1 MPYLFKLSQRVARSR
16 TRALLVGAAAFFA
29 ACETGDLSSVNAPTH
44 PSFATTTGAPA
55 QVTDLAAA
63 AMTDTSATLRFT
75 EVDDGLGA
83 PSNYDIRVAPAPLTW
98 GGTAPS
104 VTRGTCTTP
113 VAGTAIGAMRSCT
126 VLGLVTGTAYQFQL
140 VSYRGTLRVN
150 AVFGPL
156 SNVANGTARTP
167 VPTGTP
173 GTVNDLTVVAK
184 TDTTLTLRFTE
195 VTDGS
200 GQPASYDIR
209 GVAGSTLSWGATAP
223 SVTRGTCATPV
234 TGTAIGTV
242 RSCTVLGLTA
252 SATYSF
258 ELVAFRGTLKV
269 NAVFGNLSDV
279 ASGATAAAASVPV
292 ASVVVTP
299 GSATL
304 NIAGTQQLA
313 VVLKDAAGNTL
324 TGRTV
329 SWTSSNSGVAT
340 VSAAGLATAVTSG
353 SATITATSEGK
364 GGTAAIAI
372 PAPVVTSPGTVSD
385 LKVASTSDT
394 SVTLSFTEVTDGSG
408 QPASYD
414 IRGVAGSTL
423 TWGSSAPS
431 VTRGTCTTPVIGTAI
446 GAKHTCAVLGLT
458 PGTTYSFEL
467 VAYRGTLKVNA
478 VFGNLSNVVSG
489 TTAAVPTVPAPVAT
503 VSVSPATASVVAGNT
518 QQLATIL
525 RDAGGN
531 SLTGRTVTWT
541 SSSAA
546 VATVSATGLVTAVS
560 PGSTTI
566 TATSEG
572 KSGSAS
578 IAVTVVPVATASVS
592 PATASAPVGQT
603 VQLTAT
609 LKDASGNVLSGRTI
623 SWASDNSGVATV
635 SGTGLVAAVSPGSA
649 TITATSEG
657 RSGTASIGA
666 TPIQSGQ
673 VTYYKTNFTD
683 GTTGAL
689 DVYAY
694 GGGSCA
700 KSTDYRDAGSAY
712 SIKCT
717 VPAIPAGAA
726 ALQAWFGNGR
736 LASTPKDPSLDQD
749 LFQEVRFVLAPGAA
763 AAIGGTTC
771 TAANASG
778 PGGVM
783 QFKAHKSVYGQAGS
797 AWNGWVM
804 SEIAPCADGNI
815 GLFSEPEMWTLNG
828 TESAWPGTYP
838 SLNEG
843 SVYDVIYRYHR
854 YTAQGCG
861 TTAIWVNGTKVLDS
875 PCWTYMGTTN
885 GSAQGLLFWDGA
897 TYLQSGLAPLSVY
910 MLFTQATSY
919 PIGAAT
925 ASP

>member
-16 TRALLVGAAAFFA
+16 TRALIVGAAAFVA
-29 ACETGDLSSVNAPTH
+29 ACETSDLSSVNAPTH

-63 AMTDTSATLRFT
+63 AMTDTSATLTFT

-83 PSNYDIRVAPAPLTW
+83 PASYDIRVAPAPLTW

-150 AVFGPL
+150 ATFGPL
-156 SNVANGTARTP
+156 SNVASGTARTP
-167 VPTGTP
+167 VPVGTP
-173 GTVNDLTVVAK
+173 GTVTDLVVAGK
-184 TDTTLTLRFTE
+184 ADTSITLRFTE
-195 VTDGS
+195 VNDGS

-234 TGTAIGTV
+234 PGTAIGTV
-242 RSCTVLGLTA
+242 RSCTVFGLTA
-252 SATYSF
+252 STTYSF
-258 ELVAFRGTLKV
+258 QLVAFRGTLKV
-269 NAVFGNLSDV
+269 NAVFGNLSNV
-279 ASGATAAAASVPV
+279 ASGVTAAAASVPV
-292 ASVVVTP
+292 ASVAVTP

-304 NIAGTQQLA
+304 NIAGAQQLA

-329 SWTSSNSGVAT
+329 SWTSSSSGVAT
-340 VSAAGLATAVTSG
+340 VSGAGLATAVTSG

-364 GGTAAIAI
+364 SGTAAITV

-385 LKVASTSDT
+385 LKVASTVDT

-408 QPASYD
+408 NPASYD
-414 IRGVAGSTL
+414 IRAMAGATL
-423 TWGSSAPS
+423 TWGGSAPS
-431 VTRGTCTTPVIGTAI
+431 VTRGTCATPATGTSI
-446 GAKHTCAVLGLT
+446 GAKRTCTVLGLT
-458 PGTTYSFEL
+458 AATTYSFQL
-467 VAYRGTLKVNA
+467 VAFRGTLKVNA
-478 VFGNLSNVVSG
+478 VFGNLSNIATG
-489 TTAAVPTVPAPVAT
+489 T
-503 VSVSPATASVVAGNT
+503 
-518 QQLATIL
+518 
-525 RDAGGN
+525 
-531 SLTGRTVTWT
+531 
-541 SSSAA
+541 
-546 VATVSATGLVTAVS
+546 TVSA
-560 PGSTTI
+560 
-566 TATSEG
+566 ATPPPPPPQPPLPPPPA
-572 KSGSAS
+572 SGS
-578 IAVTVVPVATASVS
+578 
-592 PATASAPVGQT
+592 G
-603 VQLTAT
+603 
-609 LKDASGNVLSGRTI
+609 
-623 SWASDNSGVATV
+623 
-635 SGTGLVAAVSPGSA
+635 
-649 TITATSEG
+649 
-657 RSGTASIGA
+657 
-666 TPIQSGQ
+666 

-717 VPAIPAGAA
+717 VPATAAGAA

-749 LFQEVRFVLAPGAA
+749 LFQEVKFVLAPGAA

-771 TAANASG
+771 TAANTSG

-861 TTAIWVNGTKVLDS
+861 TIAVWVNGTKVLDS
-875 PCWTYMGTTN
+875 PCWSYMGTTN

-897 TYLQSGLAPLSVY
+897 TYLQSGLAPLSAY